1 MDFNL
6 PSRFATLALM
16 PAPPWPSPSP
26 GQLGHPGNPG
36 LRRLIEAKQ
45 KWHYSPDAEARK
57 LGFRGWHERGYLP
70 HFDTPGVTQVMTVN
84 LVDAFPV
91 TRRAEWEP
99 LFKVPDESERR
110 RQLQA

>member
-1 MDFNL
+1 
-6 PSRFATLALM
+6 M

-70 HFDTPGVTQVMTVN
+70 HFDAPGVTQVMTVN
-84 LVDAFPV
+84 LVDAFSSN
-91 TRRAEWEP
+91 TSSGMGA
-99 LFKVPDESERR
+99 S
-110 RQLQA
+110 LQSAR